1 MIDWSLVKTAEDKAA
16 DALEQAAADARQ
28 RRDQLL
34 AETDYMVMPD
44 SPHDTLE
51 ARSYRQALRDV
62 PAQVGFPAE
71 IAWPELK
78 EAA

>member
-16 DALEQAAADARQ
+16 DALAQAAADARQ

-44 SPHDTLE
+44 SPHDAPE
-51 ARSYRQALRDV
+51 VRSYRQALRDV
-62 PAQVGFPAE
+62 PAQVGFPKE
-71 IAWPELK
+71 ITWPELK
-78 EAA
+78 EAP